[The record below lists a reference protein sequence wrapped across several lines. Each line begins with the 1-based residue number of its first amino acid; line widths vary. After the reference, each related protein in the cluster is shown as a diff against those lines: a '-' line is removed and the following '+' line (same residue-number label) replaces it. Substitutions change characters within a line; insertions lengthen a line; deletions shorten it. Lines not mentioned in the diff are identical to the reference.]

1 METALERECNALG
14 GLFQSIVNDMK
25 SSYPVWEDFTNKAT
39 KFHSQLRTTVVAAAT
54 FLDAFQKI
62 ADLATNS
69 RGATREI
76 GSAFTR
82 MCMRHKSIEFK
93 LRQFSVALLDSLIN
107 PLQER
112 LEDWKKSTNQLDKDH
127 AKDFKR
133 VRQEIKKKSL
143 DTMKLQ
149 KKVKKGKGEI
159 QPQLEHALQDV
170 TDMYLLLEETEKQ
183 AVRRALIEER
193 TRFCSFA
200 CMLRPV
206 VDEELAMLEEITH
219 LQTIVDDL
227 AKLTVDPHRLPPAS
241 EQVILDLK
249 GSDYS
254 WSYQTPPSSPSSS
267 GSRKSSMCSSNSIHS
282 SDSQSS
288 GSHPYSAVSHY
299 RYHGLHAHTPALPST
314 RLSSISSHDS
324 GFMSQDVAYSKPPSP
339 LPPDA
344 VSQKSLGS
352 ASSEASEPGLSV
364 SSCGSPA
371 PAVVTSSTGPHA
383 DKLFVFPVAEC
394 ALHPAPTPPRAC
406 HPRPA
411 SLPPYSPVP
420 MLPGFT
426 PSSRV
431 PSWKDWSKPG
441 PYDQPMVNTLQRRR
455 DKSKAKCGD
464 AEKGA
469 DGDPAAC
476 QPDEGQQRPR
486 SIDVP
491 TGVKVGEVSASEL
504 ALVLARGL
512 HLESQKSNR
521 DSMQGSSGYSTQTTT
536 PSCSEDT
543 LPSQVSDSDCLSVN
557 GDAELEPAVEFDR
570 SCTIP
575 RNSDLSQSYRRMFH
589 SKRPASTAGI
599 PNCGGAAMA
608 GTPGVATIRRNPSSK
623 PLLRRA
629 GSSAGPIPIR
639 PPVVPVKP
647 PTVPTLPGS
656 LSPSHAG
663 SDESLQ
669 LSGGS
674 ASPGSGSSG
683 GGGGGGGGS
692 SSGASEPTRASHRQ
706 RPGSPGRDGSALG
719 SPLAPEHRR
728 GSPGH
733 CDGAQEHKRGAS
745 PVISSVGSSTA
756 SDCGDPSIAS
766 SPSKSDGAFSVQS
779 SAPGSPTSPVPAAE
793 TPRQIAAR
801 ERDAVK
807 GEQCGAEDQQA
818 IAVDGGVQVFRHH
831 GISPAE
837 PSCPLGVKTI
847 PVSPCP
853 SPPEPSQGEDVLC
866 SIRRG
871 VRLRRTI
878 TNDRSAPRI

>member
-339 LPPDA
+339 LPLDA
-344 VSQKSLGS
+344 VSQVSQKSLGS

-371 PAVVTSSTGPHA
+371 PAVVSSSTGPHA
-383 DKLFVFPVAEC
+383 D
-394 ALHPAPTPPRAC
+394 
-406 HPRPA
+406 
-411 SLPPYSPVP
+411 
-420 MLPGFT
+420 
-426 PSSRV
+426 
-431 PSWKDWSKPG
+431 KDWSKPG

-469 DGDPAAC
+469 DGDAAAC

-491 TGVKVGEVSASEL
+491 TGIKVGEVSASEL
-504 ALVLARGL
+504 ALVLKRGL

-599 PNCGGAAMA
+599 PNCGGAATA

-629 GSSAGPIPIR
+629 GSAAGPIPIR

-647 PTVPTLPGS
+647 PAVPTLPGS

-674 ASPGSGSSG
+674 ASPSSGSSG
-683 GGGGGGGGS
+683 GGGCGG
-692 SSGASEPTRASHRQ
+692 GASEPTRASHGQ
-706 RPGSPGRDGSALG
+706 RPGSPGRDG

-745 PVISSVGSSTA
+745 PVIGSVGSSTA

-793 TPRQIAAR
+793 TPRRIAAR

-807 GEQCGAEDQQA
+807 DELCGAENQQA
-818 IAVDGGVQVFRHH
+818 LVVDSGAQVSRHH

-853 SPPEPSQGEDVLC
+853 SPPSPSQGEDVLS

>member
-1 METALERECNALG
+1 
-14 GLFQSIVNDMK
+14 
-25 SSYPVWEDFTNKAT
+25 
-39 KFHSQLRTTVVAAAT
+39 HSRR
-54 FLDAFQKI
+54 
-62 ADLATNS
+62 NS
-69 RGATREI
+69 N
-76 GSAFTR
+76 
-82 MCMRHKSIEFK
+82 CM
-93 LRQFSVALLDSLIN
+93 
-107 PLQER
+107 
-112 LEDWKKSTNQLDKDH
+112 
-127 AKDFKR
+127 
-133 VRQEIKKKSL
+133 
-143 DTMKLQ
+143 
-149 KKVKKGKGEI
+149 
-159 QPQLEHALQDV
+159 
-170 TDMYLLLEETEKQ
+170 
-183 AVRRALIEER
+183 
-193 TRFCSFA
+193 
-200 CMLRPV
+200 
-206 VDEELAMLEEITH
+206 
-219 LQTIVDDL
+219 
-227 AKLTVDPHRLPPAS
+227 
-241 EQVILDLK
+241 
-249 GSDYS
+249 
-254 WSYQTPPSSPSSS
+254 
-267 GSRKSSMCSSNSIHS
+267 SSNSIHS

-339 LPPDA
+339 LPLDA

-371 PAVVTSSTGPHA
+371 PAVVSSSTGPHA
-383 DKLFVFPVAEC
+383 DKLSLHRPCAVFVVCVPQPFVFPVAEC
-394 ALHPAPTPPRAC
+394 VLHPAPTPPRAC

-469 DGDPAAC
+469 DGDAAAC

-491 TGVKVGEVSASEL
+491 TGIKVGEVSASEL
-504 ALVLARGL
+504 ALVLKRGL

-599 PNCGGAAMA
+599 PNCGGAATA

-629 GSSAGPIPIR
+629 GSAAGPIPIR

-647 PTVPTLPGS
+647 PAVPTLPGS

-674 ASPGSGSSG
+674 ASPSSGSSG
-683 GGGGGGGGS
+683 GGGGG
-692 SSGASEPTRASHRQ
+692 ASEPTRASHGQ
-706 RPGSPGRDGSALG
+706 RPGSPGRDG

-733 CDGAQEHKRGAS
+733 CDGAQEHK
-745 PVISSVGSSTA
+745 
-756 SDCGDPSIAS
+756 
-766 SPSKSDGAFSVQS
+766 
-779 SAPGSPTSPVPAAE
+779 
-793 TPRQIAAR
+793 
-801 ERDAVK
+801 
-807 GEQCGAEDQQA
+807 
-818 IAVDGGVQVFRHH
+818 
-831 GISPAE
+831 E

-853 SPPEPSQGEDVLC
+853 SPPSPSQGEDVLS

>member
-339 LPPDA
+339 LPLDA

-371 PAVVTSSTGPHA
+371 PAVVSSSTGPHA
-383 DKLFVFPVAEC
+383 D
-394 ALHPAPTPPRAC
+394 
-406 HPRPA
+406 
-411 SLPPYSPVP
+411 
-420 MLPGFT
+420 
-426 PSSRV
+426 
-431 PSWKDWSKPG
+431 KDWSKPG

-469 DGDPAAC
+469 DGDAAAC

-491 TGVKVGEVSASEL
+491 TGIKVGEVSASEL
-504 ALVLARGL
+504 ALVLKRGL

-599 PNCGGAAMA
+599 PNCGGAATA

-629 GSSAGPIPIR
+629 GSAAGPIPIR

-647 PTVPTLPGS
+647 PAVPTLPGS

-674 ASPGSGSSG
+674 ASPSSGSSG
-683 GGGGGGGGS
+683 GGGCGG
-692 SSGASEPTRASHRQ
+692 GASEPTRASHGQ
-706 RPGSPGRDGSALG
+706 RPGSPGRDG

-745 PVISSVGSSTA
+745 PVIGSVGSSTA

-793 TPRQIAAR
+793 TPRRIAAR

-807 GEQCGAEDQQA
+807 DELCGAENQQA
-818 IAVDGGVQVFRHH
+818 LVVDSGAQVSRHH

-853 SPPEPSQGEDVLC
+853 SPPSPSQGEDVLS

>member
-383 DKLFVFPVAEC
+383 D
-394 ALHPAPTPPRAC
+394 
-406 HPRPA
+406 
-411 SLPPYSPVP
+411 
-420 MLPGFT
+420 
-426 PSSRV
+426 
-431 PSWKDWSKPG
+431 KDWSKPG

>member
-339 LPPDA
+339 LPLDA

-371 PAVVTSSTGPHA
+371 PAVVSSSTGPHA
-383 DKLFVFPVAEC
+383 D
-394 ALHPAPTPPRAC
+394 
-406 HPRPA
+406 
-411 SLPPYSPVP
+411 
-420 MLPGFT
+420 
-426 PSSRV
+426 
-431 PSWKDWSKPG
+431 KDWSKPG

-469 DGDPAAC
+469 DGDAATC

-491 TGVKVGEVSASEL
+491 TGIKVGEVSASEL
-504 ALVLARGL
+504 ALVLKRGL

-599 PNCGGAAMA
+599 PNCGGAATA

-629 GSSAGPIPIR
+629 GSAAGPIPIR

-647 PTVPTLPGS
+647 PAVPTLPGS

-674 ASPGSGSSG
+674 ASPSSGSSG
-683 GGGGGGGGS
+683 GGGGG
-692 SSGASEPTRASHRQ
+692 ASEPTRASHGQ
-706 RPGSPGRDGSALG
+706 RPGSPGRDG

-745 PVISSVGSSTA
+745 PVIGSVGSSTA

-793 TPRQIAAR
+793 TPRRIAAR

-807 GEQCGAEDQQA
+807 DELCGAENQQA
-818 IAVDGGVQVFRHH
+818 LVVDSGAQVSRHH

-853 SPPEPSQGEDVLC
+853 SPPSPSQGEDVLS

>member
-339 LPPDA
+339 LPLDA
-344 VSQKSLGS
+344 VSQVSQKSLGS

-371 PAVVTSSTGPHA
+371 PAVVSSSTGPHA
-383 DKLFVFPVAEC
+383 D
-394 ALHPAPTPPRAC
+394 
-406 HPRPA
+406 
-411 SLPPYSPVP
+411 
-420 MLPGFT
+420 
-426 PSSRV
+426 
-431 PSWKDWSKPG
+431 KDWSKPG

-469 DGDPAAC
+469 DGDAATC

-491 TGVKVGEVSASEL
+491 TGIKVGEVSASEL
-504 ALVLARGL
+504 ALVLKRGL

-599 PNCGGAAMA
+599 PNCGGAATA

-629 GSSAGPIPIR
+629 GSAAGPIPIR

-647 PTVPTLPGS
+647 PAVPTLPGS

-674 ASPGSGSSG
+674 ASPSSGSSG
-683 GGGGGGGGS
+683 GGGGG
-692 SSGASEPTRASHRQ
+692 ASEPTRASHGQ
-706 RPGSPGRDGSALG
+706 RPGSPGRDG

-745 PVISSVGSSTA
+745 PVIGSVGSSTA

-793 TPRQIAAR
+793 TPRRIAAR

-807 GEQCGAEDQQA
+807 DELCGAENQQA
-818 IAVDGGVQVFRHH
+818 LVVDSGAQVSRHH

-853 SPPEPSQGEDVLC
+853 SPPSPSQGEDVLS

>member
-1 METALERECNALG
+1 
-14 GLFQSIVNDMK
+14 
-25 SSYPVWEDFTNKAT
+25 
-39 KFHSQLRTTVVAAAT
+39 
-54 FLDAFQKI
+54 
-62 ADLATNS
+62 
-69 RGATREI
+69 
-76 GSAFTR
+76 
-82 MCMRHKSIEFK
+82 
-93 LRQFSVALLDSLIN
+93 
-107 PLQER
+107 
-112 LEDWKKSTNQLDKDH
+112 
-127 AKDFKR
+127 
-133 VRQEIKKKSL
+133 
-143 DTMKLQ
+143 
-149 KKVKKGKGEI
+149 
-159 QPQLEHALQDV
+159 
-170 TDMYLLLEETEKQ
+170 
-183 AVRRALIEER
+183 
-193 TRFCSFA
+193 
-200 CMLRPV
+200 
-206 VDEELAMLEEITH
+206 
-219 LQTIVDDL
+219 
-227 AKLTVDPHRLPPAS
+227 
-241 EQVILDLK
+241 VILDLK

-339 LPPDA
+339 LPLDA
-344 VSQKSLGS
+344 VSQ
-352 ASSEASEPGLSV
+352 V
-364 SSCGSPA
+364 SQP
-371 PAVVTSSTGPHA
+371 
-383 DKLFVFPVAEC
+383 FVFPVAEC
-394 ALHPAPTPPRAC
+394 VLHPAPTPPRAC

-469 DGDPAAC
+469 DGDAAAC

-491 TGVKVGEVSASEL
+491 TGIKVGEVSASEL
-504 ALVLARGL
+504 ALVLKRGL

-599 PNCGGAAMA
+599 PNCGGAATA

-629 GSSAGPIPIR
+629 GSAAGPIPIR

-647 PTVPTLPGS
+647 PAVPTLPGS

-674 ASPGSGSSG
+674 ASPSSGSSG
-683 GGGGGGGGS
+683 GGGGG
-692 SSGASEPTRASHRQ
+692 ASEPTRASHGQ
-706 RPGSPGRDGSALG
+706 RPGSPGRDG

-733 CDGAQEHKRGAS
+733 CDGAQEHK
-745 PVISSVGSSTA
+745 
-756 SDCGDPSIAS
+756 
-766 SPSKSDGAFSVQS
+766 
-779 SAPGSPTSPVPAAE
+779 
-793 TPRQIAAR
+793 
-801 ERDAVK
+801 
-807 GEQCGAEDQQA
+807 
-818 IAVDGGVQVFRHH
+818 
-831 GISPAE
+831 E

-853 SPPEPSQGEDVLC
+853 SPPSPSQGEDVLS

>member
-1 METALERECNALG
+1 
-14 GLFQSIVNDMK
+14 
-25 SSYPVWEDFTNKAT
+25 
-39 KFHSQLRTTVVAAAT
+39 
-54 FLDAFQKI
+54 
-62 ADLATNS
+62 
-69 RGATREI
+69 
-76 GSAFTR
+76 
-82 MCMRHKSIEFK
+82 
-93 LRQFSVALLDSLIN
+93 
-107 PLQER
+107 
-112 LEDWKKSTNQLDKDH
+112 
-127 AKDFKR
+127 
-133 VRQEIKKKSL
+133 
-143 DTMKLQ
+143 
-149 KKVKKGKGEI
+149 
-159 QPQLEHALQDV
+159 
-170 TDMYLLLEETEKQ
+170 
-183 AVRRALIEER
+183 
-193 TRFCSFA
+193 
-200 CMLRPV
+200 
-206 VDEELAMLEEITH
+206 
-219 LQTIVDDL
+219 
-227 AKLTVDPHRLPPAS
+227 
-241 EQVILDLK
+241 VILDLK

-339 LPPDA
+339 LPLDA

-371 PAVVTSSTGPHA
+371 PAVVSSSTGPHA
-383 DKLFVFPVAEC
+383 D
-394 ALHPAPTPPRAC
+394 
-406 HPRPA
+406 
-411 SLPPYSPVP
+411 
-420 MLPGFT
+420 
-426 PSSRV
+426 
-431 PSWKDWSKPG
+431 KDWSKPG

-469 DGDPAAC
+469 DGDAAAC

-491 TGVKVGEVSASEL
+491 TGIKVGEVSASEL
-504 ALVLARGL
+504 ALVLKRGL

-599 PNCGGAAMA
+599 PNCGGAATA

-629 GSSAGPIPIR
+629 GSAAGPIPIR

-647 PTVPTLPGS
+647 PAVPTLPGS

-674 ASPGSGSSG
+674 ASPSSGSSG
-683 GGGGGGGGS
+683 GGGGG
-692 SSGASEPTRASHRQ
+692 ASEPTRASHGQ
-706 RPGSPGRDGSALG
+706 RPGSPGRDG

-733 CDGAQEHKRGAS
+733 CDGAQEHK
-745 PVISSVGSSTA
+745 
-756 SDCGDPSIAS
+756 
-766 SPSKSDGAFSVQS
+766 
-779 SAPGSPTSPVPAAE
+779 
-793 TPRQIAAR
+793 
-801 ERDAVK
+801 
-807 GEQCGAEDQQA
+807 
-818 IAVDGGVQVFRHH
+818 
-831 GISPAE
+831 E

-853 SPPEPSQGEDVLC
+853 SPPSPSQGEDVLS